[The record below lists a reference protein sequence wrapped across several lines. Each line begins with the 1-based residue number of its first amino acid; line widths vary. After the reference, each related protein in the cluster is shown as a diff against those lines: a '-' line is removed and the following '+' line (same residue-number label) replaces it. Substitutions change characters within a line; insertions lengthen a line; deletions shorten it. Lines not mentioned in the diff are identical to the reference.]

1 MLSVFI
7 ICKNE
12 ERIIGRCLEQASKLA
27 NEIIIVDSGSSDL
40 TLAIAKKYTEK
51 IYLNDWLGYGKQKNL
66 ALSKCSHEWVL
77 SLDADEVLTDEL
89 IEEIKSLDFQADA
102 YQIARKLFV
111 GDKWIRY
118 GGYYPDY
125 QLRLFKKS
133 QGRFCESPVH
143 ESVELL
149 ANGSYSKDRSNC
161 VKLRQP
167 LDHFSYQTI
176 EQMEA
181 SFVKFAKLA
190 SKRSNLPLAL
200 ISYLYTFVNKLIFR
214 LGFLHG
220 WLGLKLALIHAKYS
234 YLKNRNA
241 GDTDLV

>member
-1 MLSVFI
+1 MPPISIFI

-12 ERIIGRCLEQASKLA
+12 ERIIGRCLEQAAKLA
-27 NEIIIVDSGSSDL
+27 DEIILVDSGSTDL

-66 ALSKCSHEWVL
+66 ALSKCSNEWVL

-89 IEEIKSLDFQADA
+89 IDEIKSLDFEADG
-102 YQIARKLFV
+102 YQVARKLFI
-111 GDKWIRY
+111 GDKFIRH

-149 ANGSYSKDRSNC
+149 IDGEYSKDRSKCPELKN
-161 VKLRQP
+161 P
-167 LDHFSYQTI
+167 LEHFSYDNL
-176 EQMEA
+176 EQMAA
-181 SFVKFAKLA
+181 SFKKFAQLSSKKPNMVLA
-190 SKRSNLPLAL
+190 IIN
-200 ISYLYTFVNKLIFR
+200 YLYSFINKLIFR

-220 WLGLKLALIHAKYS
+220 LEGLALAHIHAKYS
-234 YLKNRNA
+234 YLKYR
-241 GDTDLV
+241 LSS